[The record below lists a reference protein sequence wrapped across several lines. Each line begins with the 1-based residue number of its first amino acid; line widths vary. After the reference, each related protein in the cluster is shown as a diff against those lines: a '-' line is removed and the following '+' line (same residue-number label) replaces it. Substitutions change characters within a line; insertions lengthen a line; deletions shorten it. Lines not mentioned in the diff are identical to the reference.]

1 MRRLLMM
8 LLIILALLPLASA
21 VAQDSSIRHVVR
33 SGDTLARI
41 SLRYGVSISSIL
53 AANPSI
59 TNPNLIF
66 TGTTIIIP
74 RSGTSPVTPTP
85 EGPSSTPRPSAT
97 PRPPATQQPPTT
109 EQQYRVVRGD
119 TLGSIA
125 RRFGTTITAIA
136 QRNRIVNPNLIYVG
150 QLLIIPARGGTS
162 TPPPQPTQQPG
173 TTPVPPTATP
183 VPSEPEEGA
192 FELGGHVFSFQHD
205 TLMRSAE
212 MTWVKRQVVWNQGD
226 PASNVQGLINEA
238 REKGF
243 KILLSIK
250 GNPAQLAPNPNQYY
264 QQFAEYLGNVAAMG
278 PDAIEVW
285 NEQNIDREWPSG
297 QISPQAYTQML
308 ALAYNAIKS
317 RNSEVMVISGAPAP
331 TGFFGGACTG
341 TGCDDQPFLQGMKNN
356 GAANYMDCLGI
367 HYNEGVLGPD
377 ATSGDPRGNP
387 NHYTRY
393 YGTMVDTYRAI
404 FPGEPLCF
412 TELGYLS
419 PEGYGPLPSGFA
431 WAVNVTV
438 QDQAA
443 WLARAATLARDSGF
457 VRLMIIWNVDA
468 TEYGDDPQA
477 GYAIVRPD
485 NTCIACTALA
495 SVMQAE

>member
-1 MRRLLMM
+1 M
-8 LLIILALLPLASA
+8 
-21 VAQDSSIRHVVR
+21 
-33 SGDTLARI
+33 T
-41 SLRYGVSISSIL
+41 
-53 AANPSI
+53 
-59 TNPNLIF
+59 
-66 TGTTIIIP
+66 
-74 RSGTSPVTPTP
+74 
-85 EGPSSTPRPSAT
+85 
-97 PRPPATQQPPTT
+97 QPPST
-109 EQQYRVVRGD
+109 EQQYRVASGD

-125 RRFGTTITAIA
+125 RRFGTTISAIA
-136 QRNRIVNPNLIYVG
+136 QRNRIVNPNLIFVG
-150 QLLIIPARGGTS
+150 QVLIIPARGGTPPT
-162 TPPPQPTQQPG
+162 TPPG
-173 TTPVPPTATP
+173 TPRPPTPTP
-183 VPSEPEEGA
+183 VPSEPIAGD

-212 MTWVKRQVVWNQGD
+212 MTWVKRQVIWNQGD
-226 PASNVQGLINEA
+226 SANSVQGLINEA
-238 REKGF
+238 RDKGF

-250 GNPAQLAPNPNQYY
+250 GNPSQIAPNPTQYY

-278 PDAIEVW
+278 PEAIEVW

-308 ALAYNAIKS
+308 ALAYNAIKA
-317 RNSEVMVISGAPAP
+317 RDNEVLVISGAPAP
-331 TGFFGGACTG
+331 TGFFGGACT
-341 TGCDDQPFLQGMKNN
+341 TAGCDDKPFIQGMKNA
-356 GAANYMDCLGI
+356 GAGSFMDCLGI
-367 HYNEGVLGPD
+367 HYNEGVLSPD

-393 YGTMVDTYRAI
+393 YSTMVNTYRTI
-404 FPGEPLCF
+404 FPNEPLCF

-419 PEGYGPLPSGFA
+419 REGYGPLPDNYA
-431 WAVNVTV
+431 WAANVTV

-443 WLARAATLARDSGF
+443 WLARAAALARDSDF
-457 VRLMIIWNVDA
+457 VRLLIVWNVDA

>member
-1 MRRLLMM
+1 MRRLLMV
-8 LLIILALLPLASA
+8 LLILLMLPLASA
-21 VAQDSSIRHVVR
+21 AAQDSPIRHIVR
-33 SGDTLARI
+33 SGDTLSRI
-41 SLRYGVSISSIL
+41 SLRYGVSVVSIL

-66 TGTTIIIP
+66 TGTTILIP
-74 RSGTSPVTPTP
+74 HQDTTPTTPTPPTP
-85 EGPSSTPRPSAT
+85 EGPTATPRPTSTPRPT
-97 PRPPATQQPPTT
+97 PEPGT

-119 TLGSIA
+119 TLGTIA
-125 RRFGTTITAIA
+125 RRFGTTISAIA
-136 QRNRIVNPNLIYVG
+136 QRNRIVNANLIYAG
-150 QLLIIPARGGTS
+150 QVLIIPVRGGGSTP
-162 TPPPQPTQQPG
+162 TPPPG
-173 TTPVPPTATP
+173 STPRPPTPTP
-183 VPSEPEEGA
+183 VPSEPIAGD
-192 FELGGHVFSFQHD
+192 FELGGQALSFQYD

-226 PASNVQGLINEA
+226 SANSVQGLISEA
-238 REKGF
+238 RDKGF
-243 KILLSIK
+243 KILLTIK
-250 GNPAQLAPNPNQYY
+250 GDPAQLAANPEQYY

-278 PDAIEVW
+278 PEAIEVW

-297 QISPQAYTQML
+297 HISPQAYTQML
-308 ALAYNAIKS
+308 TLAYNAIKA
-317 RNSEVMVISGAPAP
+317 RNDDVIVISGAPAP
-331 TGFFGGACTG
+331 TGFFGGNCTN
-341 TGCDDQPFLQGMKNN
+341 TGCDDKPFIQGMKNA
-356 GAANYMDCLGI
+356 GAGAYMDCLGI

-393 YGTMVDTYRAI
+393 YGSMVNTYRAI
-404 FPGEPLCF
+404 FPNEPLCF

-419 PEGYGPLPSGFA
+419 PEGYGPLPAGFA

-457 VRLMIIWNVDA
+457 VRLLIVWNVDA

-477 GYAIVRPD
+477 GYAIIRPD
-485 NTCIACTALA
+485 LSCIACNTLA
-495 SVMQAE
+495 AVMQEN